1 MRGRRGPSH
10 PERWGVA
17 AHSGWPEWTITEGDS
32 GPSFCSEKATRNY
45 ALRNAAPCQC
55 VVGVIANTFGAVL
68 TFTSKPEPLADDGR
82 LWPMSKFLRGAVW
95 TLCASAVL
103 LPLAAVVVL
112 NTALQTAPSVPKL
125 SDVNPNDVAKA
136 VALARA
142 LDPRRTPAGRWTT
155 VVLSEHDVDL
165 LLNQGANRFWG
176 ANTRLALQ
184 PGVATVQASLPVPR
198 LPLRIYA
205 GHWLNLELRLT
216 ETAGLPA
223 VAAVKL
229 GQLQLPVFL
238 GQWLGQQW
246 VERAGLLTQLNLASD
261 MVKKLH
267 FAPQQIAMTYALDT
281 ESARRMVASLL
292 PSGEPERL
300 RAYSDL
306 LVKLAAAEPA
316 SAELSLARWLGP
328 FFALARDRSTGRD
341 AADAAAENRAALVAL
356 TLYANGRHVESLL
369 PTAKSWPK
377 PQLLPLTLSGRP
389 DFPLHLLISAALAV
403 ETTGMLSRAVGVW
416 KEVDDSRVGTGFSFN
431 DIAADR
437 AGTRLGE
444 MALSQPRRLQ
454 DLLAGGVKESDVMPA
469 WADLPEFLPEAEFKR
484 RFGGVGAPP
493 YLALL
498 AEIDKRVS
506 ALTPF
511 R

>member
-1 MRGRRGPSH
+1 
-10 PERWGVA
+10 
-17 AHSGWPEWTITEGDS
+17 
-32 GPSFCSEKATRNY
+32 
-45 ALRNAAPCQC
+45 
-55 VVGVIANTFGAVL
+55 
-68 TFTSKPEPLADDGR
+68 
-82 LWPMSKFLRGAVW
+82 MSKFLRGAVW
-95 TLCASAVL
+95 ALCATTVL
-103 LPLAAVVVL
+103 LPVATLGVL
-112 NTALQTAPSVPKL
+112 NTALQTEPSVPGL
-125 SDVNPNDVAKA
+125 GDVKPGDVAKA

-142 LDPRRTPAGRWTT
+142 LDPRRTPPGQWTT

-165 LLNQGANRFWG
+165 LLHQGASRFLG

-184 PGVATVQASLPVPR
+184 PGVATVQASLRVPNH
-198 LPLRIYA
+198 PLRVYA
-205 GHWLNLELRLT
+205 GRWLNLELRLS
-216 ETAGLPA
+216 ETAGLPV

-229 GQLQLPVFL
+229 GPLHLPAAL
-238 GQWLGQQW
+238 GQWLGLLC

-267 FAPQQIAMTYALDT
+267 FAPQQMAMTYALDT
-281 ESARRMVASLL
+281 NSARRMVASML
-292 PSGEPERL
+292 PPGEPDRL

-306 LVKLAAAEPA
+306 LVTLAAAEPA
-316 SAELSLARWLGP
+316 LSELSLARWLGP
-328 FFALARDRSTGRD
+328 FFALARERSTGRD

-377 PQLLPLTLSGRP
+377 AQPLRLTLSGRP

-416 KEVDDSRVGTGFSFN
+416 KEVDDSRVGSGFSFN

-444 MALSQPRRLQ
+444 MALSEPRRLQ

-506 ALTPF
+506 ALPPF